1 MMKFLIRLVLLVVF
15 VVVVE
20 GAFMLFNNYIF
31 MVSPLM
37 LFTLAVLFLPIL
49 IVGILTVKAFRFFQK
64 KLT

>member
-64 KLT
+64 N